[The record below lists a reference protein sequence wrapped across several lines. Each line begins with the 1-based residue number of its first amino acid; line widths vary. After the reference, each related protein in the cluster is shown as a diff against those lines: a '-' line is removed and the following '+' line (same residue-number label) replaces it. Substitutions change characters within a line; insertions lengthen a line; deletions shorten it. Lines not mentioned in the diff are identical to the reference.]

1 MCRDLRI
8 TKPNAL
14 FCSKSMLEF
23 FQLFTAERQEK
34 VQHVCLRL
42 GWSYRQRWELIND
55 LVDLFC
61 SLKQSRH
68 LCQPFIK
75 LHCRRHY
82 IRCSINDLFRTEIM
96 LTVNEPLRQICG
108 FWNCPPILIV
118 CQCSKTNQF
127 QRNISFWRIT
137 NIFIHVELVMRL

>member
-1 MCRDLRI
+1 MCRDLWI

-14 FCSKSMLEF
+14 LCSKSMLEF
-23 FQLFTAERQEK
+23 FQLFTAERQDQ
-34 VQHVCLRL
+34 VQHVCSRL

-75 LHCRRHY
+75 LHCRRHH
-82 IRCSINDLFRTEIM
+82 IRCSTNDLFRTEIM
-96 LTVNEPLRQICG
+96 LTVNEPLWQICG
-108 FWNCPPILIV
+108 FWNCPAILIV

>member
-23 FQLFTAERQEK
+23 FQLFTAEKQDK
-34 VQHVCLRL
+34 LQHVYLRL

-61 SLKQSRH
+61 SLKQSPQLR
-68 LCQPFIK
+68 QPFIER
-75 LHCRRHY
+75 HCCRHY
-82 IRCSINDLFRTEIM
+82 KRCSINDLFRTEIM
-96 LTVNEPLRQICG
+96 LTVNEPLWQICG
-108 FWNCPPILIV
+108 FWNCPAILIV
-118 CQCSKTNQF
+118 CQCSKTSQF